1 MLINIDNVFD
11 AKEVCIMLAPSIFE
25 ENFIDDLFG
34 FPMNEF
40 DDMERKLYGRK
51 ANRMMKTDIREKDD
65 NYEVSVDLPGFKK
78 EEITVELDNGYL
90 TISAAKGL
98 DKDENKKG
106 KLIRQERYAGSMTR
120 SFYIGD
126 NVEKG
131 DIEATYRHG
140 VLTLTVPKKALEKK
154 IPEKNLIAI
163 EG

>member
-1 MLINIDNVFD
+1 
-11 AKEVCIMLAPSIFE
+11 MLAPSIFE
-25 ENFIDDLFG
+25 ESFIDDLFG
-34 FPMNEF
+34 FPMKEF

-140 VLTLTVPKKALEKK
+140 VLTLTVPKKALEKQVS
-154 IPEKNLIAI
+154 EKNLIAI

>member
-1 MLINIDNVFD
+1 
-11 AKEVCIMLAPSIFE
+11 MLAPSIFE

-40 DDMERKLYGRK
+40 DDMERNMERKLYGRK

-140 VLTLTVPKKALEKK
+140 VLKSHTFLKKDKEKL
-154 IPEKNLIAI
+154 PERNRYSIRRMT
-163 EG
+163 

>member
-1 MLINIDNVFD
+1 
-11 AKEVCIMLAPSIFE
+11 MLAPNIFE

-34 FPMNEF
+34 FPMKEF

-140 VLTLTVPKKALEKK
+140 VLTLTVPKKALEKRV
-154 IPEKNLIAI
+154 PEKNLIAI

>member
-1 MLINIDNVFD
+1 
-11 AKEVCIMLAPSIFE
+11 MLAPSIFE

-34 FPMNEF
+34 FPMKEF

-140 VLTLTVPKKALEKK
+140 VLTLTVPKKAMEKK

>member
-1 MLINIDNVFD
+1 
-11 AKEVCIMLAPSIFE
+11 MLAPSIFE

-34 FPMNEF
+34 FPMKEF

-106 KLIRQERYAGSMTR
+106 KFIRQERYAGSMTR

>member
-1 MLINIDNVFD
+1 
-11 AKEVCIMLAPSIFE
+11 MLAPSIFE

-34 FPMNEF
+34 FPMKEF

-51 ANRMMKTDIREKDD
+51 ANRMMRTDIREKD
-65 NYEVSVDLPGFKK
+65 NTYEVSIDLPGFKK

-98 DKDENKKG
+98 DKDQNDKKG
-106 KLIRQERYAGSMTR
+106 RLIRQERYAGSMTR
-120 SFYIGD
+120 SFYIGE
-126 NVEKG
+126 NVEKE

-140 VLTLTVPKKALEKK
+140 VLTLTMPKKALEKK

>member
-1 MLINIDNVFD
+1 
-11 AKEVCIMLAPSIFE
+11 MLAPSIFE
-25 ENFIDDLFG
+25 ESFIDDLFG
-34 FPMNEF
+34 LPMKDF
-40 DDMERKLYGRK
+40 SDMERKLYGRK

-65 NYEVSVDLPGFKK
+65 NYEVSIDLPGFKK

-106 KLIRQERYAGSMTR
+106 RLIRQERYAGSMTR

>member
-1 MLINIDNVFD
+1 MLT
-11 AKEVCIMLAPSIFE
+11 PSIFE

-34 FPMNEF
+34 FPMKEF

>member
-1 MLINIDNVFD
+1 
-11 AKEVCIMLAPSIFE
+11 MLAPSIFE

-34 FPMNEF
+34 FPMKEF

-65 NYEVSVDLPGFKK
+65 NYEVSIDLPGFKK

>member
-1 MLINIDNVFD
+1 
-11 AKEVCIMLAPSIFE
+11 MLAPSIFE
-25 ENFIDDLFG
+25 ENFIEDLFG
-34 FPMNEF
+34 FPMKEF

>member
-1 MLINIDNVFD
+1 
-11 AKEVCIMLAPSIFE
+11 MLAPSIFE
-25 ENFIDDLFG
+25 ESFIDDLFG
-34 FPMNEF
+34 LPMKDF
-40 DDMERKLYGRK
+40 SDMERKLYGRK

-65 NYEVSVDLPGFKK
+65 NYEVSIDLPGFKK

-98 DKDENKKG
+98 DKDESKKG
-106 KLIRQERYAGSMTR
+106 RLIRQERYAGSMTR

>member
-1 MLINIDNVFD
+1 
-11 AKEVCIMLAPSIFE
+11 MLAPSIFE

-34 FPMNEF
+34 FPMKEF
-40 DDMERKLYGRK
+40 DDMEHKLYGRK

-65 NYEVSVDLPGFKK
+65 NYEVSIDLPGFKK

-98 DKDENKKG
+98 DKDQNDKKG

-140 VLTLTVPKKALEKK
+140 VLTLTMPKKALEKK

>member
-1 MLINIDNVFD
+1 
-11 AKEVCIMLAPSIFE
+11 MLAPSIFE

-34 FPMNEF
+34 FPMKEF
-40 DDMERKLYGRK
+40 DDMERNMERKLYGRK
-51 ANRMMKTDIREKDD
+51 ASRMMKTDIREKDD
-65 NYEVSVDLPGFKK
+65 NYEVSIDLPGFKK

-126 NVEKG
+126 NVEKE
-131 DIEATYRHG
+131 DVEATYRHG

>member
-1 MLINIDNVFD
+1 
-11 AKEVCIMLAPSIFE
+11 MLAPSIFE
-25 ENFIDDLFG
+25 ENYIDDLFG
-34 FPMNEF
+34 FPMKEF

-90 TISAAKGL
+90 TISAAKGF
-98 DKDENKKG
+98 DKDEKKKG

>member
-1 MLINIDNVFD
+1 
-11 AKEVCIMLAPSIFE
+11 MLAPSIFE
-25 ENFIDDLFG
+25 ENFMDDLFG
-34 FPMNEF
+34 FPYMKEF
-40 DDMERKLYGRK
+40 DNMERGLERKLYGRK
-51 ANRMMKTDIREKDD
+51 ASRMMKTDIREKDD
-65 NYEVSVDLPGFKK
+65 NYEVSIDLPGFKK

-106 KLIRQERYAGSMTR
+106 KFIRQERYAGSMTR

>member
-1 MLINIDNVFD
+1 
-11 AKEVCIMLAPSIFE
+11 MLAPSIFE

-34 FPMNEF
+34 FPMREF

-65 NYEVSVDLPGFKK
+65 NYEVSIDLPGFKK
-78 EEITVELDNGYL
+78 EEITVELNNGYL

-98 DKDENKKG
+98 DKDQNDKKG
-106 KLIRQERYAGSMTR
+106 KLIRQERYAGSMAR

-126 NVEKG
+126 NVEKE

-140 VLTLTVPKKALEKK
+140 VLTLTLAKKALEKK

>member
-1 MLINIDNVFD
+1 
-11 AKEVCIMLAPSIFE
+11 MLAPSIFE